1 MPIRHATIDDIPA
14 LSALA
19 AESPT
24 AAHWTE
30 AQYRSALLSE
40 HPRRVILVAETQRSV
55 GFAAGVEIAG
65 EWELEN
71 IVVTR
76 WEQRKGIGEMLLRAF
91 LEEAREGRAEAVFLE
106 VRESNRQAMNLYE
119 KAGFIVTGRRPG
131 YYHDPDEDAIL
142 YKKRL
147 S

>member
-1 MPIRHATIDDIPA
+1 
-14 LSALA
+14 
-19 AESPT
+19 
-24 AAHWTE
+24 
-30 AQYRSALLSE
+30 
-40 HPRRVILVAETQRSV
+40 VILVAETQRSV